1 MAATTQPARYSYAY
15 KRTPMQ
21 QLWYI
26 VQRIF
31 AYGMLS
37 LGGFIMIIPF
47 LWMLSTSFKTL
58 EQVFIWPP
66 IFIPPA
72 LRWDNYVRMFE
83 LVDFGLYTWNTL
95 KIALVVT
102 FGQLLTSSMAGYAFA
117 RLRFPGRDTLFL
129 VYLATMMIPG
139 VVVLIP
145 NFIIMRNL
153 GLVNTHVGLMLPALT
168 SAFGTFLMR
177 QFFLAFPPE
186 LEDAAKLDGC
196 NPLSFYFRILIPLS
210 TPILA
215 TLGVMTFQGTWND
228 FLWPLIMLSSASK
241 RTLQVGLS
249 FMIGPNSTDWPLLM
263 AGSVITLLPIIVLFF
278 FAQKYFVQSIKM
290 TGLKG

>member
-1 MAATTQPARYSYAY
+1 MAATSQSAGYSYAY
-15 KRTPMQ
+15 KRTPAQ
-21 QLWYI
+21 QLWHI
-26 VQRIF
+26 VQRIL
-31 AYGMLS
+31 AYGLLA
-37 LGGFIMIIPF
+37 LGGFVMVIPF

-129 VYLATMMIPG
+129 IYLATMMIPG

-145 NFIIMRNL
+145 NFIVMRNL

-177 QFFLAFPPE
+177 QFFLGFPPE

>member
-1 MAATTQPARYSYAY
+1 MATGTSTYSYVY
-15 KRTPMQ
+15 RRTPLQ
-21 QLWYI
+21 SAWHI
-26 VQRIF
+26 VKRIF
-31 AYGMLS
+31 AYSFLT
-37 LGGFIMIIPF
+37 LGAFVMVVPF

-58 EQVFIWPP
+58 EQTFIWPP
-66 IFIPPA
+66 ILIPPQ
-72 LRWDNYVRMFE
+72 LQWENYTRMFR
-83 LVDFGLYTWNTL
+83 LVDFNLYTWNTL

-145 NFIIMRNL
+145 NFIVMRNL
-153 GLVNTHVGLMLPALT
+153 GLVNTHLGLMLPALT